1 MTAPTD
7 DRQPAIRQALRALL
21 GDAPGSA
28 EGPLR
33 EECIHLAQSVRQPA
47 DVALHVE
54 PFGGGRWSVA
64 VCTADSL
71 GALSLIAGLFT
82 AFRLDVVRGQ
92 IRTLHLPPPGPEPG
106 RPRRRAFHRPA
117 AGPRPPT
124 HLLFDLFEVR
134 ALGDAD
140 PSLWPRFR
148 EELAALAR
156 LPAAGQG
163 EQARDAVADRVSA
176 ALPPAGRAAP
186 LPVAVAVDNEAGA
199 PCTRLTVRSADA
211 PGFLFAFSNALAGF
225 TLNIERAEV
234 CTLQGQA
241 VDTFWVT
248 DAAGRPIHD
257 EGRIH
262 ELRVATA
269 LVKHFTHLLPHSPD
283 PGQAL
288 RQFHAFVRELLARP
302 GWTAALA
309 DLESPR
315 VLETLARMMG
325 VSRFLWEDFLRVQH
339 ENLFPVVLDA
349 PGLRAPTPPAALRED
364 LGRRLGGAAG
374 WDDRVRE
381 LNAFKDRALF
391 RIDLRHV
398 AGRSTDLQFS
408 AELTDLAELVT
419 AVAAD
424 LVHESLGPSY
434 GRPRLADGRDCR
446 WAIVA
451 LGKFGGR
458 ELGFASDLELIV
470 VYEGPGATAGPQ
482 SLTNAAYFERFV
494 QTFLDVVAAR
504 QAGVFEIDLRL
515 RPHGRAG
522 SLACSLAGF
531 EEYYTEGGGAA
542 QFERMA
548 LVKLRAVAGDRDLGA
563 RLEQVRDRFVY
574 SGRPLDLAD
583 VRHMRRRQAAEL
595 VPPGAVNA
603 KYSAGGLVDVE
614 YFVQARQIEA
624 GHADPAV
631 RTTNTLDALRR
642 LAERGRLPAERGALL
657 ADCYRFFRRLIGAL
671 RVVHGRAG
679 DLVIPPADSPE
690 FAHLAHRLRY
700 AGPDELRAAVAGWRD
715 VARQLWV
722 A

>member
-1 MTAPTD
+1 M
-7 DRQPAIRQALRALL
+7 
-21 GDAPGSA
+21 
-28 EGPLR
+28 
-33 EECIHLAQSVRQPA
+33 
-47 DVALHVE
+47 
-54 PFGGGRWSVA
+54 
-64 VCTADSL
+64 
-71 GALSLIAGLFT
+71 
-82 AFRLDVVRGQ
+82 
-92 IRTLHLPPPGPEPG
+92 
-106 RPRRRAFHRPA
+106 
-117 AGPRPPT
+117 
-124 HLLFDLFEVR
+124 
-134 ALGDAD
+134 
-140 PSLWPRFR
+140 
-148 EELAALAR
+148 
-156 LPAAGQG
+156 
-163 EQARDAVADRVSA
+163 
-176 ALPPAGRAAP
+176 
-186 LPVAVAVDNEAGA
+186 
-199 PCTRLTVRSADA
+199 RSADT

-225 TLNIERAEV
+225 TINIECAEV
-234 CTLQGQA
+234 GTLHGEA

-248 DAAGRPIHD
+248 DVAGRPIRD

-269 LVKHFTHLLPHSPD
+269 LVKQFTHLLPHSPD

-288 RQFHAFVRELLARP
+288 RQFHMFLRELLARP
-302 GWTAALA
+302 RWTAALA

-339 ENLFPVVLDA
+339 ENLFPVVVDA
-349 PGLRAPTPPAALRED
+349 PGLGAPTPPAALREE
-364 LGRRLGGAAG
+364 LERRLSGLAA

-391 RIDLRHV
+391 RTDLRHIT
-398 AGRSTDLQFS
+398 GRSSDVQFS
-408 AELTDLAELVT
+408 AELTDLAEVVT

-424 LVHESLGPSY
+424 LVHESLGRSF

-458 ELGFASDLELIV
+458 ELGYASDLELIV
-470 VYEGPGATAGPQ
+470 VYEGPGATTGPQ
-482 SLTNAAYFERFV
+482 SLTNAVYFERFV
-494 QTFLDVVAAR
+494 QTFLDVVAVR

-522 SLACSLAGF
+522 SLACSLPGF
-531 EEYYTEGGGAA
+531 EGYYTEGGGAA

-548 LVKLRAVAGDRDLGA
+548 LVKLRAVAGDRALGA
-563 RLEQVRDRFVY
+563 RLEEVRDRFTY

-614 YFVQARQIEA
+614 YFVQARQMEA
-624 GHADPAV
+624 GHDDAAV
-631 RTTNTLDALRR
+631 RTTNTLDALGR
-642 LAERGRLPAERGALL
+642 LAERGRLPAERCAEL
-657 ADCYRFFRRLIGAL
+657 ADCYRFFRRLIAAL
-671 RVVHGRAG
+671 RLVHGRAR
-679 DLVIPPADSPE
+679 DLVVPAADSPE

-700 AGPDELRAAVAGWRD
+700 ADPEELRAAIAAWRD

-722 A
+722 CS